1 MSQKPTKPKAKP
13 IQVRGLG
20 LSIRLFRI
28 HNMRLSANQLVTKLK
43 AISYAP
49 TTSKGKKLGAGFS
62 NVKVAGKSVIANFM
76 ADFRVVV
83 RSHGKEGFSTKPYY
97 SVDNGSV
104 LVKLDRDILEVRGSE
119 RLASR
124 IRSIIISQSGATIA
138 PLNLNGG
145 AKKLYDMATDVD
157 AVLVT
162 GVEKGNLTQAEF
174 KGQGLQR
181 EEEVGM
187 YTRRYKGEIARF
199 RGMFEYPN
207 PRTTL
212 KTSVNGASGSIMIWT
227 GDELSD
233 RNVRWIVKMMED
245 SAPPPER

>member
-1 MSQKPTKPKAKP
+1 MPLT
-13 IQVRGLG
+13 
-20 LSIRLFRI
+20 
-28 HNMRLSANQLVTKLK
+28 ANQIATKLK
-43 AISYAP
+43 SITYSA
-49 TTSKGKKLGAGFS
+49 TTAKSKKLGAGFS
-62 NVKVAGKSVIANFM
+62 KVQLKGKTVTAEFM
-76 ADFRVVV
+76 ADFRVTV
-83 RSHGKEGFSTKPYY
+83 RTHGKEGYTTKPYY

-104 LVKLDRDILEVRGSE
+104 LVKLDRKTVEVRGSE
-119 RLASR
+119 RIASR
-124 IRSIIISQSGATIA
+124 IRSIIASQTGATIT

-162 GVEKGNLTQAEF
+162 GVEKGSLTQAEF
-174 KGQGLQR
+174 KGLGLQS

-199 RGMFEYPN
+199 RGMFEYPS

-212 KTSVNGASGSIMIWT
+212 KTSVNGPAGSIMIWT
-227 GDELSD
+227 SDELSD

-245 SAPPPER
+245 AAPPPER